1 MKVVNITHEFGIG
14 CADDRKRIKRYR
26 CASLRLA
33 HPMFYIRYTFKFTF
47 LFFAMLTSSIGHA
60 EDSLSALMQKIKS
73 ESAVKIAYQEI
84 RTLELMDQPWHGS
97 GYMYSMSPDIM
108 IREQLLPQRVL
119 MGIKGDKMFYFE
131 PADDVRHQ
139 GEMDENDSLS
149 LNFAV
154 FKALINADEILLRKM
169 YLVELSTEP
178 QRWVMSLKPKQDGE
192 SGFSIVVS
200 GLLDQQV
207 DTIRIRQADGDLSEF
222 MLQKDSAGD
231 EIKASIDQL
240 YQELRGE

>member
-1 MKVVNITHEFGIG
+1 MKPDF
-14 CADDRKRIKRYR
+14 IKSY
-26 CASLRLA
+26 
-33 HPMFYIRYTFKFTF
+33 
-47 LFFAMLTSSIGHA
+47 FFAIFAMIISSVGHA
-60 EDSLSALMQKIKS
+60 EDSLSALMQKVKS

-131 PADDVRHQ
+131 PDNDVRHQ
-139 GEMDENDSLS
+139 GEMDKNSTLS

-154 FKALINADEILLRKM
+154 FKALITADEVLLRKM

-178 QRWVMSLKPKQDGE
+178 QRWVMRLKAKQDSE
-192 SGFSIVVS
+192 SGLSIVVS

-207 DTIRIRQADGDLSEF
+207 DTIRIRQVDGDLSEF
-222 MLQKDSAGD
+222 ILQKDSAGD

-240 YQELRGE
+240 YQELRGK